1 MVYVFMPRSNGYR
14 TWRNNRMAGATS
26 YDSDDPDLWNCRRSA
41 SKKTYD
47 YNATRL
53 YDKPEKILK
62 SPELKKR
69 KYV

>member
-1 MVYVFMPRSNGYR
+1 
-14 TWRNNRMAGATS
+14 MAGATS

-47 YNATRL
+47 YNATRP